1 MSANSP
7 ETEAQPTSRGKALLH
22 TLWGVYQCVAI
33 WVGTMFFC
41 AVGIFLYLQAEDPL
55 NVAFI
60 EKEYHIPTRALYP
73 VDTELQDTH
82 ALLIHTSAAFDEA
95 AFTADLLAAGW
106 KPRPHEQDSRWRSFE
121 HLGMTLRL
129 FPGGLFVFPSWREE
143 PCSEPTHL
151 RGIILPAQ
159 STGNAASA
167 ES

>member
-1 MSANSP
+1 M
-7 ETEAQPTSRGKALLH
+7 
-22 TLWGVYQCVAI
+22 
-33 WVGTMFFC
+33 WVGTMFFV
-41 AVGIFLYLQAEDPL
+41 AMGLVLYFKSKDPL

-60 EKEYHIPTRALYP
+60 EKEYHIPTRVLCP
-73 VDTELQDTH
+73 VDTELQDEH

-106 KPRPHEQDSRWRSFE
+106 QPRPQEQDSPWRSFE
-121 HLGMTLRL
+121 QLGMTLRL

-151 RGIILPAQ
+151 RSISLPTRPAD
-159 STGNAASA
+159 NAAAS